1 MGLSYFAQ
9 TCSTEATTKAAQ
21 LWCVAK
27 EGTCCGVCPNTLASL
42 GTRVGL
48 TFTIFFATVVTVVDG
63 AEAPFIFLTT
73 TLQALA
79 YIITILQAG
88 LTGDGISRFHAYY
101 ALLCALGFLCPL
113 SAASV
118 TATHYLYGGSHQK
131 SGVRLL
137 AFRTNIQHPHQHQ
150 NSLSKASR
158 RGFAEAP
165 TVLRSFGSPFFS
177 STASGSRYRQYEP
190 AARPLSTANVW
201 NRDASSTDN
210 SPVLR
215 ADDGERRDRSGET
228 TLRSS
233 SGRSSRT
240 RDQEAEIESP
250 PLGRLTPA
258 SFLST
263 PPLVPS
269 SQKDEEVERIPS
281 PVEHHSPHH
290 HPLADE
296 EIEHLSPHHTPSSPA
311 PNSPSHRSPKHQ
323 SLNSPASPHFTHN
336 SPHRGP
342 HSPHHPSPRPSPRSP
357 QSPRHDS
364 ITALPPL
371 PPSALYAGLRQ
382 RAHRPHRSSRL
393 VERADGSSSSD
404 DSSASSVAGY
414 TDEQRRKI
422 ANKTAKGW
430 WRRYGMLGSNA
441 ALFILWLVTILY
453 VHGIIGS
460 FKLIQTNCPDPTGTS
475 LLSISTILA
484 IGLSLVVFVVTCA
497 NFYSQWVHFHL
508 RRIFDYSRDGNRWTR
523 MVVPAIFSGAVF
535 TTWLSLLWTSYELAA
550 QPSSSL
556 LAGTEQMT
564 TFPTILSITLTVKP
578 VCDLVKAMWKHHRRS
593 ENEAKDRKK
602 KEAQAV
608 REPES
613 RQSRRRLIDSEKD
626 DTPHT
631 SSRSS
636 SRTAQHGH
644 RSPEHPE
651 RPSPP
656 ERVGT
661 DFSTTTSMR
670 PSLSVS
676 PASTFE
682 PPNRRP
688 RRKRDSMR
696 RAVFGRGLRSTGEG
710 Q

>member
-9 TCSTEATTKAAQ
+9 TCSTEATSKAAQ

-42 GTRVGL
+42 GTRIGL

-88 LTGDGISRFHAYY
+88 LTGDGLSKFHAYY

-131 SGVRLL
+131 NGVRLL
-137 AFRTNIQHPHQHQ
+137 AFRTNIQPPHQHQ
-150 NSLSKASR
+150 NSLSKVSR
-158 RGFAEAP
+158 RGYADPP
-165 TVLRSFGSPFFS
+165 TVFRSFGSPFFS
-177 STASGSRYRQYEP
+177 STASGSRYRRFEP
-190 AARPLSTANVW
+190 AARPFNTADVW

-210 SPVLR
+210 SPILR
-215 ADDGERRDRSGET
+215 ADEGEQRDRSGET
-228 TLRSS
+228 TLRPS

-240 RDQEAEIESP
+240 RDEEAELESP

-263 PPLVPS
+263 PPLNPIS
-269 SQKDEEVERIPS
+269 PKDEEHERIPL
-281 PVEHHSPHH
+281 PVEHHSPLH
-290 HPLADE
+290 HPLADKE
-296 EIEHLSPHHTPSSPA
+296 VEHYFPHRTPSSSAAGSPGHRA
-311 PNSPSHRSPKHQ
+311 TQHKELRSPS
-323 SLNSPASPHFTHN
+323 SPHSAHN
-336 SPHRGP
+336 SPHHGP
-342 HSPHHPSPRPSPRSP
+342 HSPHYPSPRPSPRAP
-357 QSPRHDS
+357 QSPRDES

-371 PPSALYAGLRQ
+371 PPSALDSGLRQ
-382 RAHRPHRSSRL
+382 RAHRPQRPSRL
-393 VERADGSSSSD
+393 VERADESSSD
-404 DSSASSVAGY
+404 DNSASSVAGY
-414 TDEQRRKI
+414 DDEQRRKI
-422 ANKTAKGW
+422 ASRTAKGW
-430 WRRYGMLGSNA
+430 WRRRGMLGSNA
-441 ALFILWLVTILY
+441 ALFILWLVTLLF
-453 VHGIIGS
+453 VNGIIGS
-460 FKLIQTNCPDPTGTS
+460 FKLLQTNCPDPTGTS
-475 LLSISTILA
+475 LLSISTIIA
-484 IGLSLVVFVVTCA
+484 IGLSLSVFAVTCA
-497 NFYSQWVHFHL
+497 NFYSHWVHYHL

-523 MVVPAIFSGAVF
+523 MIVPAIFSGTVF
-535 TTWLSLLWTSYELAA
+535 TVWLALLWTSYELAA

-602 KEAQAV
+602 KDAQAAH
-608 REPES
+608 EQES
-613 RQSRRRLIDSEKD
+613 RQSRQRLLDSERD
-626 DTPHT
+626 ETPHT

-636 SRTAQHGH
+636 SWSARRGH
-644 RSPEHPE
+644 HSPDHSE

-656 ERVGT
+656 ARVGT

-670 PSLSVS
+670 PSLTVP
-676 PASTFE
+676 PASTSE
-682 PPNRRP
+682 PPERRP
-688 RRKRDSMR
+688 RRNRDSMR
-696 RAVFGRGLRSTGEG
+696 RAVFGRGLRSAGDG

>member
-48 TFTIFFATVVTVVDG
+48 TSTIFFATAVVVVDG

-88 LTGDGISRFHAYY
+88 FAGDGISRFHAYY
-101 ALLCALGFLCPL
+101 ALLCALGFICPL

-150 NSLSKASR
+150 NSLSKTSH
-158 RGFAEAP
+158 RGFTDSP

-190 AARPLSTANVW
+190 AARPLITANVW

-215 ADDGERRDRSGET
+215 ADEGERRDRFGET
-228 TLRSS
+228 TLQPSS
-233 SGRSSRT
+233 RRSSRT
-240 RDQEAEIESP
+240 RDEEAEIESR
-250 PLGRLTPA
+250 PLDRLIPA

-263 PPLVPS
+263 PPLVS
-269 SQKDEEVERIPS
+269 SSPKDAETERIPS
-281 PVEHHSPHH
+281 PIEHHSPRH

-296 EIEHLSPHHTPSSPA
+296 EIEHHSPHHGPSSPA
-311 PNSPSHRSPKHQ
+311 PSSPGHRSPKHKE
-323 SLNSPASPHFTHN
+323 LDSPSSPHSTQN
-336 SPHRGP
+336 SPHHDP

-357 QSPRHDS
+357 HDS
-364 ITALPPL
+364 TTALPPL
-371 PPSALYAGLRQ
+371 PPSALDAGLRQ
-382 RAHRPHRSSRL
+382 RAHHPQRSSRP
-393 VERADGSSSSD
+393 VEQADDPSSSD

-414 TDEQRRKI
+414 TDEQRKKI

-441 ALFILWLVTILY
+441 ALFILWLVTLLY
-453 VHGIIGS
+453 VHGIVGS
-460 FKLIQTNCPDPTGTS
+460 FKLTQTNCPDPTGTS
-475 LLSISTILA
+475 LLSISTIVA

-497 NFYSQWVHFHL
+497 NFYSHWVHYHL

-523 MVVPAIFSGAVF
+523 MVVPAIFSGTVF
-535 TTWLSLLWTSYELAA
+535 ATWLSLLWSSYELAA

-593 ENEAKDRKK
+593 ENEAKERKK
-602 KEAQAV
+602 MEAQAT
-608 REPES
+608 REQES
-613 RQSRRRLIDSEKD
+613 RQSRRRLVDSEKEE
-626 DTPHT
+626 TPHT
-631 SSRSS
+631 SSR
-636 SRTAQHGH
+636 HGH
-644 RSPEHPE
+644 RSADHPD

-670 PSLSVS
+670 PSVSVS

-682 PPNRRP
+682 PPDRRP
-688 RRKRDSMR
+688 RRKRESMR
-696 RAVFGRGLRSTGEG
+696 RAVFGRSLRSAGDG